1 MRFIGDW
8 ITVYGNRRS
17 EGLSEALD
25 VLSQVV
31 MRKSRKMRVG
41 ESIAR
46 FLEHLV
52 EQCFNTIKS
61 VGRVATRYNK
71 PAKSF
76 LGFIGIAAIRLWL
89 PPFVNM
95 T

>member
-1 MRFIGDW
+1 MHFIGDW
-8 ITVYGNRRS
+8 ITVYGSRRS
-17 EGLSEALD
+17 ERLSEGLD

-31 MRKSRKMRVG
+31 MRKSSKMRVG
-41 ESIAR
+41 GSNAL

-52 EQCFNTIKS
+52 ERCFNTIKS
-61 VGRVATRYNK
+61 ICRVAARYDK

-89 PPFVNM
+89 RLLS